1 MNVSVEY
8 CLYITISCG
17 NKFLSTLL
25 TYNILLVKLFYLRIN
40 CKPLYNNINNYSVDM
55 LFEKM

>member
-17 NKFLSTLL
+17 NKYLSTLL
-25 TYNILLVKLFYLRIN
+25 TYNILLVKLLLS
-40 CKPLYNNINNYSVDM
+40 KDKL
-55 LFEKM
+55 